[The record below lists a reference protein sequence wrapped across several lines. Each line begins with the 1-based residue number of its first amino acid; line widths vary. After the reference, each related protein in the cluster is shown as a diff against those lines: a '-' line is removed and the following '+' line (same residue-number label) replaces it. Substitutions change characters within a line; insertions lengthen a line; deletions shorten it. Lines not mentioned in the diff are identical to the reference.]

1 MKSLSFSCTACDK
14 KYSKWSGHCYSCGS
28 YDSIFEEIQKIKN
41 QNNININPLLLSSI
55 NTNIDLIKTTSEISE
70 LDRVLGGGIMQ
81 NSVIL
86 LAGMPGI
93 GKSTLLLSIAKNTSK
108 KKKILYITTEESIN
122 QIKIRADRLEIIC
135 NNNFYIIQE
144 TSFENICAA
153 IENIKPEIVLL
164 DSLQNMIFESSF
176 LTNHIG
182 KIKEA
187 THSIVDH
194 CKKNEYTLIITG
206 HVTKDGSVAGPKML
220 EHLVDVVLYFEG
232 EENSN
237 IRILRSTKN
246 RFGSVDEA
254 GFFLM
259 TASGIKECEDPQNTL
274 IEQIKPKI
282 GSAITWY
289 NEGSRSFLIE
299 IQTLINN
306 CRNGNP
312 QRVINGIDHKQ
323 LILVCAVLEKYLKIP
338 LYEYDIFCKVSGNIK
353 VKNTQTDLALAS
365 ALISSYMHKM
375 NDKIFFF
382 DGELSLSGDITSKT
396 DIPKNILFEKYGIG
410 MIISPIADQSKIKS
424 NIETK
429 KISSIYQLPKIFN

>member
-1 MKSLSFSCTACDK
+1 
-14 KYSKWSGHCYSCGS
+14 
-28 YDSIFEEIQKIKN
+28 
-41 QNNININPLLLSSI
+41 
-55 NTNIDLIKTTSEISE
+55 
-70 LDRVLGGGIMQ
+70 MQ

-93 GKSTLLLSIAKNTSK
+93 GKSTLLLNIAKNISK
-108 KKKILYITTEESIN
+108 TKKILYITTEESIN
-122 QIKIRADRLEIIC
+122 QIKIRVDRLEIGC

-153 IENIKPEIVLL
+153 IENINPEMVLL

-187 THSIVDH
+187 THSIVEH
-194 CKKNEYTLIITG
+194 CKKNNYILIITG

-232 EENSN
+232 EENSE

-246 RFGSVDEA
+246 RFGATDEA

-259 TASGIKECEDPQNTL
+259 TSKGIKECEDPQNTL

-282 GSAITWY
+282 GAAITWY

-353 VKNTQTDLALAS
+353 VKNTQTDLALAY
-365 ALISSYMHKM
+365 ALISSYMHKI
-375 NDKIFFF
+375 NNKIIFFN
-382 DGELSLSGDITSKT
+382 GELGLSGDITSKL
-396 DIPKNILFEKYGIG
+396 DIPKNILFDKYGIN
-410 MIISPIADQSKIKS
+410 MIISPEVDEQKIKS
-424 NIETK
+424 NIEIK
-429 KISSIYQLPKIFN
+429 KISSIYQIPKIFN